1 MELDLLKTRKAV
13 KLIIANGEANSQK
26 DLAEKLGYTES
37 AFSQVLKSKQKLS
50 NRFVRNIYNFT
61 NNQQVK
67 DLLEGKEFTER
78 VVYSEPEIVEEPS
91 LADNEFLIKRIEYLE
106 REIENFKK
114 LYVEILRNNTEL
126 TTVNVELIRILKE
139 DREKNDRKSIQD
151 PA

>member
-67 DLLEGKEFTER
+67 DLLEGKEIAKR